1 MSKLLLLEGIAI
13 KAVPKNS
20 TIGSRRLKGTLDKTE
35 PKNLISIAI
44 YPVFCNK
51 IYGIFNYHPNAVK
64 ILIIKPSSLGDVIH
78 ALRVVNQIVD
88 NISSVSIDWV
98 IKAELEPILSASGLT
113 QTNFLYQRGGG
124 IRSYLAL
131 LRKVRKK
138 KYDFVLDLQGLFR
151 SAFLAFCT
159 HSNNK
164 MGVADGR
171 ECSTFFYKS
180 VGECSR
186 KTEIHAIDRLVPFL
200 SQLNIQNWN
209 PKLPTEFP
217 NSRLSPSTLG
227 HIGEKEFILLF
238 PESRRQEKVWPHFAK
253 LCQLLCKTSE
263 LNIVIGGNNEDGQYP
278 EAIDLRNRLNLI
290 ELPVLIKRSSVVVT
304 NDSAPLHIASSLN
317 KPIVAL
323 FGPTSANR
331 YGPYP
336 LESENSTTFS
346 AQEKNLDLISVEQV
360 AEAVECAFNKR
371 EH

>member
-1 MSKLLLLEGIAI
+1 M
-13 KAVPKNS
+13 
-20 TIGSRRLKGTLDKTE
+20 R
-35 PKNLISIAI
+35 
-44 YPVFCNK
+44 
-51 IYGIFNYHPNAVK
+51 

-88 NISSVSIDWV
+88 NIPSVSIDWV
-98 IKAELEPILSASGLT
+98 IKAELEPILSASGIT
-113 QTNFLYQRGGG
+113 QTNFLYQKGRG
-124 IRSYLAL
+124 IRSYLTL
-131 LRKVRKK
+131 LQKVRKK
-138 KYDFVLDLQGLFR
+138 KYDFVMDLQGLFR
-151 SAFLAFCT
+151 SAFLAFCA
-159 HSNNK
+159 HSNHK
-164 MGVADGR
+164 IGVADGR

-180 VGECSR
+180 VGESSR

-217 NSRLSPSTLG
+217 NSHLSPSTLK

-238 PESRRQEKVWPHFAK
+238 PESRRQEKVWPHFFK
-253 LCQLLCKTSE
+253 LSQLLSKTSS
-263 LNIVIGGNNEDGQYP
+263 LSIVIGGNNKDEHYP

-290 ELPVLIKRSSVVVT
+290 ELPALIKRASVVIS

-336 LESENSTTFS
+336 LNCENSTIFT
-346 AQEKNLDLISVEQV
+346 AQEKNLDLISAEQV
-360 AEAVECAFNKR
+360 AEAVECAFNQRKHQV
-371 EH
+371 E